1 MISQDEYRALALSLP
16 EAVESSHFES
26 ADFRVRNRIFATL
39 RERDGHAV
47 VKLTPDEQRLMV
59 ETMPGILAAIPG
71 GWGLKGWTRLD
82 LAAASLEDARHVL
95 AVAWRNVA
103 PKKLQALLAP
113 PRSGG
118 EN

>member
-1 MISQDEYRALALSLP
+1 MITHDAYRALALSLP

-59 ETMPGILAAIPG
+59 ETMPGILSAIPG

-82 LAAASLEDARHVL
+82 LAAAGEEEARHVL

-103 PKKLQALLAP
+103 PKKLHGLLLPA
-113 PRSGG
+113 
-118 EN
+118 